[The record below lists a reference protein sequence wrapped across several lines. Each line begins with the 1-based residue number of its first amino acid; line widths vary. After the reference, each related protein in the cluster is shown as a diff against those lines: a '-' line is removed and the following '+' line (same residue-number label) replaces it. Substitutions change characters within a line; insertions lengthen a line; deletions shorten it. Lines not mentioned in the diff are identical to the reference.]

1 MAGEAWVVVLSKQ
14 GRMKRVPLGEFDV
27 QHRAGKGITGSRP
40 ADGDRLQRLTL
51 VGAGEDLLVLTT
63 AGRCVGVPWDKVPEM
78 TRYAQGE
85 PVETVLPLETG
96 EGVSA
101 FLRRGA
107 DAAAPYLTL
116 CSRKGVV
123 KRTEADSLSRLR
135 GSGVR
140 VATLDEGDLLT
151 GGVLTRDAGDV
162 FLATAGGKAVRFAES
177 DIRVSGREA
186 RGVTGMKLDGAD
198 EVVSVASVEESNLLL
213 TVTANGYGKRT
224 PASAYRRTG
233 RGTQGVANAG
243 DTEKVG
249 AVAASAV
256 VREPDQVLV
265 GTAAGKVLRFPAAE
279 VRETGRDAA
288 GVRVMTL
295 DDGDAVTAM
304 VVHTP

>member
-40 ADGDRLQRLTL
+40 AEGDRLERITL
-51 VGAGEDLLVLTT
+51 LGTGEDLLVLTT
-63 AGRCVGVPWDKVPEM
+63 SGRCVGVPWDKVPEM

-107 DAAAPYLTL
+107 DAGAPYLTL
-116 CSRKGVV
+116 ATRKGVV

-140 VATLDEGDLLT
+140 VATLDAGDALA

-162 FLATAGGKAVRFAES
+162 FLATSGGKAVRFAES

-186 RGVTGMKLDGAD
+186 RGVTGIKLEGND
-198 EVVSVASVEESNLLL
+198 EVVGAASVEESNLIL
-213 TVTANGYGKRT
+213 TVTANGFGKRT
-224 PASAYRRTG
+224 PASAYRKTG

-243 DTEKVG
+243 DAEKVG
-249 AVAASAV
+249 AVVGAAV
-256 VREPDQVLV
+256 VRESDQVLL
-265 GTAAGKVLRFPAAE
+265 GTSGGKVLRFPAGE

-288 GVRVMTL
+288 GVKLMTL
-295 DDGDAVTAM
+295 DDGDQVTAM
-304 VVHTP
+304 AVLST